1 MHAEPRFQVSP
12 SFKKTR
18 YELLRLDELP
28 MHIALPA
35 QPVPPMVVFL
45 APELPKPALCY
56 LGPLGERLACSQFPI
71 PLSVVRYGFL

>member
-1 MHAEPRFQVSP
+1 MSC
-12 SFKKTR
+12 
-18 YELLRLDELP
+18 LRLDELP
-28 MHIALPA
+28 THIALPA

-45 APELPKPALCY
+45 ASELPEPALRY